1 VYGWRGKIPKK
12 EEWVAMKVDSSI
24 CANPPNA
31 PTILSII

>member
-1 VYGWRGKIPKK
+1 MGEIPKN
-12 EEWVAMKVDSSI
+12 EEWVAINVDSSI